1 MMLEINLLPQ
11 EGQRSQVT
19 SLQNIYRMPII
30 WVIGGL
36 VLLHILFSFSVTQ
49 FRSFRLS
56 KLNQKLEQLRP
67 QQQERQALQERVNLL
82 RAEESAFQGLGAGT
96 TYLSQRLF
104 ALAEAAPKAIWY
116 SELVLD
122 SREGMILRGY
132 AIAQKGIEM
141 SQIGQLVQSLSQ
153 SGGFV
158 EDFGAVKID
167 SIKRTDDE
175 GVEVVEF
182 MLVSG
187 KEELAE
193 E

>member
-11 EGQRSQVT
+11 DVRRGQT
-19 SLQNIYRMPII
+19 SSLRQIHRMPIVWI
-30 WVIGGL
+30 LSGI
-36 VLLHILFSFSVTQ
+36 LLLNILAFFGSTQ
-49 FRSFRLS
+49 VKAFQLS
-56 KLNQKLEQLRP
+56 KLNKKLEMLRP
-67 QQQERQALQERVNLL
+67 QQQQMQRLQDDVNKL

-104 ALAEAAPKAIWY
+104 ALAEAAPNGIWY

-122 SREGMILRGY
+122 SHEGMILRGA
-132 AIAQKGIEM
+132 AIAQNGIEM

-158 EDFGAVKID
+158 QDFGAIKID
-167 SIKRTDDE
+167 SIKRATDE
-175 GVEVVEF
+175 NVEIVEF

-187 KEELAE
+187 KEEAKKE
-193 E
+193 